1 MFRRVSHAVYTLFTR
16 RLHAFH
22 TPFTRRLHAIQLQ
35 FYSFSTQVLLPFKRL
50 FAALYPPLYGHL
62 DAQRALNL
70 SVFTR
75 SLKTD
80 SQRGLQCD
88 LAALLTQLLR
98 RQNPTPHSLATYG
111 DLTDPEGCTGGQ

>member
-1 MFRRVSHAVYTLFTR
+1 MFTRLSHAVYTLFTR
-16 RLHAFH
+16 CLHAVY
-22 TPFTRRLHAIQLQ
+22 TLFTRDSAAVLQL
-35 FYSFSTQVLLPFKRL
+35 FNTGSTAFQAPFRGTLPT
-50 FAALYPPLYGHL
+50 LYGHL
-62 DAQRALNL
+62 DAQIALNL
-70 SVFTR
+70 TVFTR